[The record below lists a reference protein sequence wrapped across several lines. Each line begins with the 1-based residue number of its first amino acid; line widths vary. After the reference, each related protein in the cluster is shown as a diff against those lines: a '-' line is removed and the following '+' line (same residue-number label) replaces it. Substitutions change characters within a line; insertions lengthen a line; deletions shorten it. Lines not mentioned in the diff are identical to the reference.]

1 MIDSEI
7 PKGAGWAGTVTV
19 RQNGAAFNIT
29 GRTPVATMTVGGVSV
44 DVLASILNAPA
55 GTVSL
60 SLTATQTATLPADC
74 NGELRVKLTQSGQ
87 QPLHV
92 GTFTVRTNGGTA

>member
-7 PKGAGWAGTVTV
+7 PKGAGWACTVTV

-44 DVLASILNAPA
+44 DVLASILSAAA

-60 SLTATQTATLPADC
+60 SLTSTQTATLPADC

-92 GTFTVRTNGGTA
+92 ATFTVRTNGGTA

>member
-7 PKGAGWAGTVTV
+7 PKGAGWACTVTV

-60 SLTATQTATLPADC
+60 SLTATQTATLPANC
-74 NGELRVKLTQSGQ
+74 NGELRVKLTQSGL